1 MLTVLLDVFAVA
13 LLALGLTVTTI
24 SLYGVLRMP
33 DTFSQLH
40 AAGMASGLGVIAI
53 LMASVATRDAA
64 VITHAVLVSGFLLL
78 TAPISSH
85 AMAWAAHRRRVARFA
100 GTEPREG
107 SASPPR

>member
-1 MLTVLLDVFAVA
+1 
-13 LLALGLTVTTI
+13 
-24 SLYGVLRMP
+24 MP

-64 VITHAVLVSGFLLL
+64 VITHAVLVTAFLLL

-85 AMAWAAHRRRVARFA
+85 AIAWAAHRRRAARAA
-100 GTEPREG
+100 GIEPREG
-107 SASPPR
+107 NASPTR